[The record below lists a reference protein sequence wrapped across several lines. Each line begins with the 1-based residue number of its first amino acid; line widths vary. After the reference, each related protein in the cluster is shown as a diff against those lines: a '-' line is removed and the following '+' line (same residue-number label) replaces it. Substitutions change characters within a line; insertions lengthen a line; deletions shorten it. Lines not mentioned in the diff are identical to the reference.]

1 MVDLGKDVVA
11 PVLLVSGMV
20 IGVKTMDKVSR
31 MGEKK
36 SSRGTHKKP
45 TKRKTRKTKS
55 PPANSYYCRKC
66 KVRHLNSSKIGK
78 LHKRGKVHK
87 R

>member
-1 MVDLGKDVVA
+1 MTDLGKNVVA

-31 MGEKK
+31 IGDKK
-36 SSRGTHKKP
+36 SSRRTRKKSQRS
-45 TKRKTRKTKS
+45 RKTKKKKS

-66 KVRHLNSSKIGK
+66 KIRHLNNSKIGK
-78 LHKRGKVHK
+78 LHKRRQK
-87 R
+87 